1 MMRDVKLRSQLQLH
15 LLVFIA
21 GFTGILGELITISA
35 VNLVWFRMLLAV
47 ILMYAYAKYKKI
59 SLIVPGQAI
68 FQFIIAGI
76 IIALHWITF
85 FASIKASNISIA
97 LAMFSTGAFFA
108 SLVEPIIFKRR
119 IIGYEI
125 LLGLAVFG
133 GVYIITD
140 AALHF
145 ITGILLG
152 IVSAFFSTLFAVL
165 NGRHVLIYNATV
177 LSIYEFLAGIIF
189 ITLWI
194 SILDEGFSYGFFDIG
209 LPNYLYLII
218 LASVC
223 TAYAFISAVQVM
235 KHLSPFTVVLSY
247 NLEPIYGISLAV
259 IFFPTTEKM
268 SFSFYVGAFIILCTV
283 LLNAIFKRRYRVK
296 ANRFSDDEL

>member
-1 MMRDVKLRSQLQLH
+1 MRDDKLTSQLQLH

-35 VNLVWFRMLLAV
+35 THLVWFRMLMAV
-47 ILMYAYAKYKKI
+47 IFMYAYAHYMKLNMAVPFKA
-59 SLIVPGQAI
+59 IV
-68 FQFIIAGI
+68 QFIVAGI

-85 FASIKASNISIA
+85 FASIKAANISIA

-108 SLVEPIIFKRR
+108 SFVEPIIFKRR

-125 LLGLAVFG
+125 LLGLAVFV

-140 AALHF
+140 TAFHF
-145 ITGILLG
+145 INGILLG
-152 IVSAFFSTLFAVL
+152 IASALFSTLFAVL
-165 NGRHVLIYNATV
+165 NGRHVLVYDATV
-177 LSIYEFLAGIIF
+177 LSIYEFLFGILF

-194 SILDEGFSYGFFDIG
+194 LILDHGFSLSFFDIG
-209 LPNYLYLII
+209 WSNYAYLMI

-223 TAYAFISAVQVM
+223 TAYAFISAVKVM

-247 NLEPIYGISLAV
+247 NLEPIYGIALA
-259 IFFPTTEKM
+259 ILFFPDTEKM
-268 SFSFYVGAFIILCTV
+268 SFSFYFGAFIIIVTV
-283 LLNAIFKRRYRVK
+283 ILNAVFKRRYRLKV
-296 ANRFSDDEL
+296 